1 MKMKRFLLL
10 LIAIA
15 VTAGITANADE
26 AQKRE
31 MRAAWIATVYHID
44 WPGTQNNAT
53 AQKNE
58 LNTYLDQFKAQN
70 FNAVFFQVRTMCDA
84 FYQSSYEPWS
94 SYLTGTRG
102 KNPGYDPL
110 AYAVEQCHARG
121 IQCHAWINPYR
132 WSIDNDWNTPQDQEL
147 KNSGML
153 LAYNDGSKTY
163 TILNPGLPATR
174 QRIVNVIRE
183 IITNYDVDGIIFD
196 DYFYPNGIPSNSSAG
211 DFTLWQQS
219 GSGMTFGNWRRANV
233 NQMVADVYNMIQE
246 TKPEVRF
253 GISPAGV
260 AGTANTSAAQH
271 NVTPCPTGS
280 DWQYNGIF
288 SDPLAWLEQGT
299 IDYIS
304 PQLYWKTNHS
314 TNPFGP
320 LTDWWSYVA
329 NHFGRH
335 HFASHSITFLAEGGN
350 STSGWAELTNQVNYS
365 RQYTENNAPGA
376 VFYSAKNINGNNGGV
391 SGFGNYLLT
400 HAFQHPAM
408 IPAVTWKTAPG
419 YDAPSGLAR
428 NGTSLTWNAQAG
440 TLVKYSVYA
449 VPIGTAITDATS
461 TAFDGIRSD
470 YLLGVTY
477 TPNYTLPIAY
487 QSGYWYA
494 VCVIDGYGNES
505 APAYWGVG
513 DVTEV
518 TDTPVITWETTDD
531 AVIITAS
538 GNGTVKLYINGAEV
552 GNPYTIERGSSDVT
566 VVATATAQED
576 GKLISE
582 AAQEQITVPART
594 GGPTEVTYAI
604 EKVWEINNIS
614 SFLEMAETRQ
624 GFGMNGKFYINDKAT
639 STIYEVGQNGLT
651 GITYEG
657 GSNVGFTRDQ
667 AGNFVVSNANFP
679 SPWSSSPTIKVI
691 NPTTGDVVTHTL
703 PAGIINFGRS
713 DNMGYPKG
721 NLMED
726 GELYLVG
733 ANSGTSISRI
743 AFSGGELDTDNS
755 YLASCDG
762 VGANSGTVLNYYI
775 DLAGNEAILYVN
787 RSNTTMKLAYVGDD
801 FTASGIYLPNKGN
814 CNGAFPFIWNGM
826 ELVVYPTLNNYR
838 DGFAVAQIN
847 ADEPLVYVPQTA
859 SADANTYQANWLNAE
874 VISSSEV
881 IIYQYYPGSHLTVWR
896 LTKQGGVLRGD
907 VNEDGNVNIADV
919 TALID
924 YLLSGSSEGINL
936 ANADCDLNESIT
948 ISDVTALIDYLLSG
962 GW

>member
-1 MKMKRFLLL
+1 MKMKKILLL

-26 AQKRE
+26 ALKRE
-31 MRAAWIATVYHID
+31 MRAAWVATVYRID
-44 WPGTQNNAT
+44 WPTTTNNAS

-58 LNTYLDQFKAQN
+58 LNAYLDNFKAQN
-70 FNAVFFQVRTMCDA
+70 FNAVFLQVRTMCDA

-132 WSIDNDWNTPQDQEL
+132 WSTGTNWNTPQDQEL

-153 LAYNDGSKTY
+153 LSYNNGSSTY

-174 QRIVNVIRE
+174 ERIVNVIRE

-196 DYFYPNGIPSNSSAG
+196 DYFYPNGIPTNSNAE
-211 DFTLWQQS
+211 DYNLWNDS
-219 GSGMTFGNWRRANV
+219 GVDMTFADWRRNNV
-233 NQMVADVYNMIQE
+233 NMMVRDVYNMIQE

-260 AGTANTSAAQH
+260 AGTRSTSASQH
-271 NVTPCPTGS
+271 GVTPCPTGS

-304 PQLYWKTNHS
+304 PQLYWKTTHS

-335 HFASHSITFLAEGGN
+335 HYASHSISFLAEGN
-350 STSGWAELTNQVNYS
+350 NTTSDWAEIVKQVNYS

-376 VFYSAKNINGNNGGV
+376 VLYSAKNINGNNGGV
-391 SGFGNYLLT
+391 SGLGNYLLAN
-400 HAFQHPAM
+400 AFQYPAM
-408 IPAVTWKTAPG
+408 IPALTWKTAPG
-419 YDAPSGLAR
+419 FSAPANLAQSGLE
-428 NGTSLTWNAQAG
+428 LTWTQQEG

-449 VPIGTAITDATS
+449 VPANLTAQEAMS
-461 TAFDGIRSD
+461 TAYDGIKSD

-477 TPNYTLPIAY
+477 KPSYILPSDY

-505 APAYWGVG
+505 EPAYLGVN
-513 DVTEV
+513 TEP
-518 TDTPVITWETTDD
+518 DPEQPTPV
-531 AVIITAS
+531 
-538 GNGTVKLYINGAEV
+538 
-552 GNPYTIERGSSDVT
+552 
-566 VVATATAQED
+566 
-576 GKLISE
+576 
-582 AAQEQITVPART
+582 
-594 GGPTEVTYAI
+594 TYNI
-604 EKVWEINNIS
+604 EKVWEINNLN
-614 SFLEMAETRQ
+614 FLTTADTRQ

-639 STIYEVGQNGLT
+639 STIYEVDENGLT

-657 GSNVGFTRDQ
+657 GANVGFSKDE
-667 AGNFVVSNANFP
+667 AGNVVVSNANFP
-679 SPWSSSPTIKVI
+679 NPWASSPTIKVI
-691 NPTTGDVVTHTL
+691 NPTTHNVVTYTL
-703 PAGIINFGRS
+703 PVDIIDFGRS
-713 DNMGYPKG
+713 DNMGFPKG

-726 GELYLVG
+726 GELYIVG
-733 ANSGTSISRI
+733 ANSGTTISRI
-743 AFSGGELDTDNS
+743 KITDGEIDTDNS
-755 YLASCDG
+755 YIANCDN
-762 VGANSGTVLNYYI
+762 VAPNSGTVLNYYT
-775 DLAGNEAILYVN
+775 DLNGNEAILYIN
-787 RSNTTMKLAYVGDD
+787 RSSSPKKLAFVGDN
-801 FTASGIYLPNKGN
+801 FIATEFSLPNKGN
-814 CNGAFPFIWNGM
+814 NNGTFPFIWDDM

-838 DGFAVAQIN
+838 DGFAVAQPG
-847 ADEPLVYVPQTA
+847 AAEPLVYVPQTA
-859 SADANTYQANWLNAE
+859 TADANTYQANWLNAE
-874 VISSSEV
+874 VTGPREV

-896 LTKQGGVLRGD
+896 MTKQGGMLRGD
-907 VNEDGNVNIADV
+907 VNEDGSVNIADV

-924 YLLSGSSEGINL
+924 YLLSGNTAGINL
-936 ANADCDLNESIT
+936 DNADCNEDNGVNIA
-948 ISDVTALIDYLLSG
+948 DVTVLIDYLLSG
-962 GW
+962 NWP